1 MRPPG
6 TKPLARLLRHA
17 RGRTTAVVLLVA
29 GLLFVLS
36 IGTSLQRARE
46 QFRLEA
52 GSQRVSIWFSTQA
65 LVELHRFRVALL
77 RFERREPGWDR
88 DMLAERYEILLSRLP
103 LLQGAEEADTRSVL
117 DHSDIVVG
125 LQAALEQLE
134 PDIVVLEPDHI
145 PSLARIQAVAE
156 EADLLLTR
164 LNLALHTE
172 RRLAVEQARVSAR
185 HLGVF
190 FVTSL
195 GGLLLGALLLLLLIA
210 GAARR
215 AAEAERTLRVLV
227 DSLPIGI
234 AAFDPAGRLVMM
246 NETGLALARL
256 DREEDALGLRA
267 SELGGNEGADDDVA
281 EVVAQRVALP
291 PKETRMPHR
300 DGTDRTLLVSTAPVF
315 GKGGNLVRV
324 VRVALDVT
332 DQREADRRIRHLAE
346 HDTLTDLPN
355 RLLFGAHLKARLE
368 HATETGM
375 VAVHCIDLDHFKEVN
390 DSLGHPVGDQLLLA
404 ASARMRGTMREGDM
418 LARLGGDEF
427 AVIQPGLAQ
436 ESEARLL
443 AERLV
448 EVLGRPYRLKGYTL
462 RAGASIGTA
471 LAPQHGMT
479 VESILSRADIALY
492 RAKGTGRGRAT
503 QFTMD
508 QEAGLRE
515 RRQLEE
521 DLRQALASGQLS
533 LVFQPKFVIATGL
546 LKGCEALLRWHH
558 PERGMI
564 SPGLFIPV
572 AEETGLIHPITQLVL
587 DQACRQAMAWRA
599 QGLEVPV
606 AVNLS
611 AGHFGAE
618 QGVGLVREALEAT
631 GCDPALLEVEVTEG
645 VFLRSAEAATRSFE
659 TLRKMGVRVALDDFG
674 TGYSSLGYLQHL
686 PFDVIKVDRTFIAG
700 LEDAGPAGAG
710 PAGAGPAGAGPGSP
724 GTGRRI
730 VDAIVRLAHGL
741 GAEVVAEGV
750 ETPAQL
756 ATLRQ
761 LGCDRAQGFLLG
773 RPMQPHA
780 LVELAR
786 AELLAADRNVA

>member
-1 MRPPG
+1 VVEAFRG
-6 TKPLARLLRHA
+6 RNWQVRLTRLARR
-17 RGRTTAVVLLVA
+17 RTTFAVLLAA
-29 GLLFVLS
+29 GVLFVLS
-36 IGTSLQRARE
+36 IGASLQQARE

-65 LVELHRFRVALL
+65 LVELHRFRTALL
-77 RFERREPGWDR
+77 RFDREEPGWDR
-88 DMLAERYEILLSRLP
+88 DRLSQRYEILLSRLP
-103 LLQGAEEADTRSVL
+103 LLRDAEEARTHSVQDRSDVI
-117 DHSDIVVG
+117 DG
-125 LQAALEQLE
+125 LEAALEQVE
-134 PDIVVLEPDHI
+134 PDILG
-145 PSLARIQAVAE
+145 LAPGDLAVRTRIEAVAD
-156 EADLLLTR
+156 EADLLLTE

-172 RRLAVEQARVSAR
+172 RRKAVEQARVSSR
-185 HLGVF
+185 RLGMF
-190 FVTSL
+190 FLFSL
-195 GGLLLGALLLLLLIA
+195 GGLLLGALLLLMLILR
-210 GAARR
+210 GARR

-234 AAFDPAGRLVMM
+234 AAFDPEGRLVLM

-256 DREEDALGLRA
+256 DREEDALGRTA
-267 SELGGNEGADDDVA
+267 GEIGGNPAADADVA
-281 EVVAQRVALP
+281 RVVAQRIALP
-291 PKETRMPHR
+291 PRESRLTHR
-300 DGTDRTLLVSTAPVF
+300 DGSERTLLVSSAPVF
-315 GKGGNLVRV
+315 GKAGNLVRV

-332 DQREADRRIRHLAE
+332 EQREADRRIRHLAE

-355 RLLFGAHLKARLE
+355 RLLFGTRLKGQIGRAAEGR
-368 HATETGM
+368 M

-404 ASARMRGTMREGDM
+404 ASGRMRAAMRGGDL

-427 AVIQPGLAQ
+427 AVIQPGLAH
-436 ESEARLL
+436 EAEARLL

-448 EVLGRPYRLKGYTL
+448 AVLGQPYRLQGYTL

-471 LAPQHGMT
+471 IAPQHGVT

-492 RAKGTGRGRAT
+492 RAKAAGRGRAT
-503 QFTMD
+503 LFTME

-515 RRQLEE
+515 RRQMEE
-521 DLRQALASGQLS
+521 DLRQALALGQLS
-533 LVFQPKFVIATGL
+533 LVFQPKFVLATGL
-546 LKGCEALLRWHH
+546 LKGCEALLRWYH
-558 PERGMI
+558 PERGLI

-572 AEETGLIHPITQLVL
+572 AEEMGLIHPITQLVL

-618 QGVGLVREALEAT
+618 QGVRLVQEALSAT

-645 VFLRSAEAATRSFE
+645 VFLRSAEAATRSFQA
-659 TLRKMGVRVALDDFG
+659 LRKMGVRVALDDFG

-700 LEDAGPAGAG
+700 LEQQARSGPGAG
-710 PAGAGPAGAGPGSP
+710 
-724 GTGRRI
+724 RCI

-750 ETPAQL
+750 ETQSQL
-756 ATLRQ
+756 TMLRE
-761 LGCDRAQGFLLG
+761 LGCDHVQGFLLG
-773 RPMQPHA
+773 RPVA
-780 LVELAR
+780 AETLAELAR
-786 AELLAADRNVA
+786 RPPDPKLARSAA

>member
-1 MRPPG
+1 MTRLAQ
-6 TKPLARLLRHA
+6 LARR
-17 RGRTTAVVLLVA
+17 RTTAVLLLAA
-29 GLLFVLS
+29 GVLFVLS

-65 LVELHRFRVALL
+65 LVELHRFRAALL
-77 RFERREPGWDR
+77 RFDRGEPGWDH
-88 DMLAERYEILLSRLP
+88 DLLIERYEILLSRLP
-103 LLQGAEEADTRSVL
+103 LLAGAEEADTRSVK
-117 DHSDIVVG
+117 DHTDVVQG

-134 PDIVVLEPDHI
+134 PDVLDVEPGNAAI
-145 PSLARIQAVAE
+145 RARIEAVVE

-172 RRLAVEQARVSAR
+172 RRRAVEQARASAR
-185 HLGVF
+185 HLSVF
-190 FVTSL
+190 FVVSL
-195 GGLLLGALLLLLLIA
+195 SGLMLGALLLLLLIA
-210 GAARR
+210 RGARR

-234 AAFDPAGRLVMM
+234 IALDPDGRLVLM
-246 NETGLALARL
+246 NETALALARL
-256 DREEDALGLRA
+256 EREEDVLGRRL
-267 SELGGNEGADDDVA
+267 SEIVDRPEADEDVA
-281 EVVAQRVALP
+281 QVAAQRVALP
-291 PKETRMPHR
+291 PKEVRLTHR
-300 DGTDRTLLVSTAPVF
+300 DGTERTLLVSSAPVF

-332 DQREADRRIRHLAE
+332 EQREADRRIRHLAE

-355 RLLFGAHLKARLE
+355 RLLFGTQLKVLLNRAAEGR
-368 HATETGM
+368 M

-404 ASARMRGTMREGDM
+404 ASARMRGAIRQGDL

-427 AVIQPGLAQ
+427 AVIQPGLTD
-436 ESEARLL
+436 ETEARLL

-448 EVLGRPYRLKGYTL
+448 SVLGQPYCLKGYTL

-471 LAPQHGMT
+471 TAPQHGMT
-479 VESILSRADIALY
+479 VENILSRADIALY
-492 RAKGTGRGRAT
+492 RAKAAGRGRAV
-503 QFTMD
+503 QFTME
-508 QEAGLRE
+508 QEAGLRQ

-521 DLRQALASGQLS
+521 DLRQALDQGQLS
-533 LVFQPKFVIATGL
+533 LVFQPKFTVATGAL
-546 LKGCEALLRWHH
+546 CGCEALLRWHH

-572 AEETGLIHPITQLVL
+572 AEETGLIHPITQFVL
-587 DQACRQAMAWRA
+587 DRSCRQAMAWRA

-618 QGVGLVREALEAT
+618 QGVRLVQEALAAT

-659 TLRKMGVRVALDDFG
+659 ALRKMGVRVALDDFG
-674 TGYSSLGYLQHL
+674 TGYSSVGYLQHL

-700 LEDAGPAGAG
+700 LDESKT
-710 PAGAGPAGAGPGSP
+710 GSP
-724 GTGRRI
+724 GQPGTGQAGTGQAGTGQAGTGWRI

-750 ETPAQL
+750 ETQAQM
-756 ATLRQ
+756 TILRQ
-761 LGCDRAQGFLLG
+761 LGCDRVQGFLLG
-773 RPMQPHA
+773 RPMPAQA
-780 LVELAR
+780 L
-786 AELLAADRNVA
+786 AEMAQCAKQAAAADRNVA